1 MGMEELRALYEGY
14 IRQVERLELESK
26 PTDGL
31 FGMGKGVSG
40 DSCHDDFAERLKEL
54 LAELEAEEPSSEKL
68 REVLGYIYRMS
79 AENKEPVSAYWTMN
93 AVHGLTAG
101 LIARLEPQDAAA
113 LYGTYIADHPRR
125 MRFPVQKQVIK
136 ALERAMKA

>member
-1 MGMEELRALYEGY
+1 MCMEELRELYEGY
-14 IRQVERLELESK
+14 IRQVERLELERK
-26 PTDGL
+26 PADGL
-31 FGMGKGVSG
+31 FGIGKGVA
-40 DSCHDDFAERLKEL
+40 DDPCHDAFAGRLKEL
-54 LAELEAEEPSSEKL
+54 LAELEVEEPSSADL
-68 REVLGYIYRMS
+68 REILSYIYRMS

-101 LIARLEPQDAAA
+101 LIARLDPQDAAA
-113 LYGTYIADHPRR
+113 LHDTYIAEYPRR